1 MTGVDFIKNN
11 MTQMKTTN
19 KLKKTATK
27 VKTKLSGTRRVRGPM
42 TPKAGVGTHSRYAN
56 GGKCKR

>member
-1 MTGVDFIKNN
+1 

-27 VKTKLSGTRRVRGPM
+27 VKTKLSGTKRVRGPM